1 MKDWT
6 KKIRLNKQNRKK
18 TQKRLGRSTVVDAI
32 AVLMQLE

>member
-6 KKIRLNKQNRKK
+6 KKIRLNKQNRKD
-18 TQKRLGRSTVVDAI
+18 LGVRSTVVDAI